1 MYNKVIKLIYGQF
14 AIVTH
19 FYYSVD
25 TDGSR
30 WYSVIV
36 NSTQG
41 KETKNMN
48 RQKITTIVLC
58 ALFAAITAILS
69 QIAIP
74 MPSGVP
80 VTLQT
85 FAVALCG
92 FYLCTARA
100 TVSTLVY
107 VLLGAVGVPVF
118 SGFKGGIAS
127 IVGPTGGFIIG
138 FIAMAAISGIAFR
151 NMPEKFR
158 VPLRIAMGILGV
170 AACHICGFVQYALV
184 AGKDLLSSFLL
195 VSAPYLI
202 KDIVSVVLAYFAAL
216 AISKALKRTGFAPSE
231 QA

>member
-1 MYNKVIKLIYGQF
+1 M
-14 AIVTH
+14 
-19 FYYSVD
+19 
-25 TDGSR
+25 
-30 WYSVIV
+30 
-36 NSTQG
+36 
-41 KETKNMN
+41 
-48 RQKITTIVLC
+48 C
-58 ALFAAITAILS
+58 
-69 QIAIP
+69 
-74 MPSGVP
+74 
-80 VTLQT
+80 
-85 FAVALCG
+85 ALCG
-92 FYLCTARA
+92 NYGSTFADSDTDALRRTGYITDLCNSPLRLLSLYGA
-100 TVSTLVY
+100 TVSTVVY

-158 VPLRIAMGILGV
+158 IPLRIAMGILGV

-202 KDIVSVVLAYFAAL
+202 KDIASVVLAYFAAL

>member
-1 MYNKVIKLIYGQF
+1 
-14 AIVTH
+14 
-19 FYYSVD
+19 
-25 TDGSR
+25 
-30 WYSVIV
+30 
-36 NSTQG
+36 
-41 KETKNMN
+41 MN

-58 ALFAAITAILS
+58 ALFAAITAVLS

-85 FAVALCG
+85 FAIALCG

-100 TVSTLVY
+100 TVSTVVY

-138 FIAMAAISGIAFR
+138 FIAMAAISGIPFR
-151 NMPEKFR
+151 NMPDKLR

-170 AACHICGFVQYALV
+170 AACHICGFVQYARRRQGSVIKLP
-184 AGKDLLSSFLL
+184 ACIRSLSYKGHCQRSSRILCRSRNFQGSEKNRLC
-195 VSAPYLI
+195 S
-202 KDIVSVVLAYFAAL
+202 
-216 AISKALKRTGFAPSE
+216 KRTGVIAINL
-231 QA
+231 

>member
-1 MYNKVIKLIYGQF
+1 MRALCGNHGYTF
-14 AIVTH
+14 AD
-19 FYYSVD
+19 SD
-25 TDGSR
+25 PD
-30 WYSVIV
+30 
-36 NSTQG
+36 
-41 KETKNMN
+41 
-48 RQKITTIVLC
+48 
-58 ALFAAITAILS
+58 ALRRTGYITA
-69 QIAIP
+69 
-74 MPSGVP
+74 
-80 VTLQT
+80 
-85 FAVALCG
+85 LCGSSLLG

-138 FIAMAAISGIAFR
+138 FIAMAAISGISFR

>member
-1 MYNKVIKLIYGQF
+1 
-14 AIVTH
+14 
-19 FYYSVD
+19 
-25 TDGSR
+25 
-30 WYSVIV
+30 
-36 NSTQG
+36 
-41 KETKNMN
+41 MN

-58 ALFAAITAILS
+58 ALFAAITAVLS

-85 FAVALCG
+85 FAIALCG
-92 FYLCTARA
+92 FYLCTAR
-100 TVSTLVY
+100 
-107 VLLGAVGVPVF
+107 GAVGVPVF

-202 KDIVSVVLAYFAAL
+202 KDIASVVLAYFAAL

>member
-1 MYNKVIKLIYGQF
+1 
-14 AIVTH
+14 
-19 FYYSVD
+19 
-25 TDGSR
+25 
-30 WYSVIV
+30 
-36 NSTQG
+36 
-41 KETKNMN
+41 MN

-58 ALFAAITAILS
+58 ALFAAITAVLS

-85 FAVALCG
+85 FAIALCG

-100 TVSTLVY
+100 TVSTVVY

-170 AACHICGFVQYALV
+170 AACHICGFVIQLPARIRS
-184 AGKDLLSSFLL
+184 LS
-195 VSAPYLI
+195 Y
-202 KDIVSVVLAYFAAL
+202 KGY
-216 AISKALKRTGFAPSE
+216 SKRGSRILCRSRNFKGSEKNRLCPKRTGVIAINL
-231 QA
+231 

>member
-1 MYNKVIKLIYGQF
+1 
-14 AIVTH
+14 
-19 FYYSVD
+19 
-25 TDGSR
+25 
-30 WYSVIV
+30 
-36 NSTQG
+36 
-41 KETKNMN
+41 MN

-58 ALFAAITAILS
+58 ALFAAITAVLS

-74 MPSGVP
+74 MPSGVS

-85 FAVALCG
+85 FAIALCG

-100 TVSTLVY
+100 TVSTVVY

-138 FIAMAAISGIAFR
+138 FIAMAAISGIPFR
-151 NMPEKFR
+151 NMPDKLR
-158 VPLRIAMGILGV
+158 VPLRIAMGVFLGV

>member
-1 MYNKVIKLIYGQF
+1 
-14 AIVTH
+14 
-19 FYYSVD
+19 
-25 TDGSR
+25 
-30 WYSVIV
+30 
-36 NSTQG
+36 
-41 KETKNMN
+41 MN

-58 ALFAAITAILS
+58 ALFAAITAVLS

-85 FAVALCG
+85 FAIALCG

-100 TVSTLVY
+100 TVSTVVY

-158 VPLRIAMGILGV
+158 IPLRLSLI
-170 AACHICGFVQYALV
+170 HI
-184 AGKDLLSSFLL
+184 
-195 VSAPYLI
+195 
-202 KDIVSVVLAYFAAL
+202 
-216 AISKALKRTGFAPSE
+216 
-231 QA
+231 

>member
-1 MYNKVIKLIYGQF
+1 
-14 AIVTH
+14 
-19 FYYSVD
+19 
-25 TDGSR
+25 
-30 WYSVIV
+30 
-36 NSTQG
+36 
-41 KETKNMN
+41 MN

-58 ALFAAITAILS
+58 ALFAAITAVLS

-74 MPSGVP
+74 MSSGVP

-85 FAVALCG
+85 FAIALCG

-100 TVSTLVY
+100 TVSTVVY

-127 IVGPTGGFIIG
+127 ILCPKGGFIRI
-138 FIAMAAISGIAFR
+138 
-151 NMPEKFR
+151 
-158 VPLRIAMGILGV
+158 PLRIAMGILGV

-202 KDIVSVVLAYFAAL
+202 KDIASVVLAYFAAL

>member
-1 MYNKVIKLIYGQF
+1 MCALCGNYGSTF
-14 AIVTH
+14 AD
-19 FYYSVD
+19 SD
-25 TDGSR
+25 TDALRRTG
-30 WYSVIV
+30 YITDLC
-36 NSTQG
+36 NS
-41 KETKNMN
+41 
-48 RQKITTIVLC
+48 
-58 ALFAAITAILS
+58 
-69 QIAIP
+69 
-74 MPSGVP
+74 
-80 VTLQT
+80 
-85 FAVALCG
+85 LCG

-100 TVSTLVY
+100 TVSTVVY

-158 VPLRIAMGILGV
+158 IPLRIAMGILGV

-202 KDIVSVVLAYFAAL
+202 KDIASVVLAYFAAL

>member
-1 MYNKVIKLIYGQF
+1 
-14 AIVTH
+14 
-19 FYYSVD
+19 
-25 TDGSR
+25 
-30 WYSVIV
+30 
-36 NSTQG
+36 
-41 KETKNMN
+41 MN

-85 FAVALCG
+85 FAIALCG

-100 TVSTLVY
+100 TVSTVVY

-158 VPLRIAMGILGV
+158 VPLRIAMGRCRL
-170 AACHICGFVQYALV
+170 
-184 AGKDLLSSFLL
+184 
-195 VSAPYLI
+195 PYLRICTVRSRCRQGSVI
-202 KDIVSVVLAYFAAL
+202 KLPACIRSLSYKGHCQRSSRILCRSRNFKGSEKNRL
-216 AISKALKRTGFAPSE
+216 CSKRTGVIAINL
-231 QA
+231 

>member
-1 MYNKVIKLIYGQF
+1 
-14 AIVTH
+14 
-19 FYYSVD
+19 
-25 TDGSR
+25 
-30 WYSVIV
+30 
-36 NSTQG
+36 
-41 KETKNMN
+41 MN

-58 ALFAAITAILS
+58 ALFAAITAVLS

-85 FAVALCG
+85 FAIALCG

-100 TVSTLVY
+100 TVSTVVY

-127 IVGPTGGFIIG
+127 IVG
-138 FIAMAAISGIAFR
+138 MAAISGIAFR

-158 VPLRIAMGILGV
+158 IPLRIAMGILGV

-202 KDIVSVVLAYFAAL
+202 KDIASVVLAYFAAL

>member
-1 MYNKVIKLIYGQF
+1 
-14 AIVTH
+14 
-19 FYYSVD
+19 
-25 TDGSR
+25 
-30 WYSVIV
+30 
-36 NSTQG
+36 
-41 KETKNMN
+41 MN

-58 ALFAAITAILS
+58 ALFAAITAVLS

-85 FAVALCG
+85 FAIALCG

-100 TVSTLVY
+100 TVSTVVY

-138 FIAMAAISGIAFR
+138 FIAMAAISGIPFR
-151 NMPEKFR
+151 NMPDKLR

-202 KDIVSVVLAYFAAL
+202 KDIVSVVLAYFTAL

>member
-1 MYNKVIKLIYGQF
+1 
-14 AIVTH
+14 
-19 FYYSVD
+19 
-25 TDGSR
+25 
-30 WYSVIV
+30 
-36 NSTQG
+36 
-41 KETKNMN
+41 MN

-58 ALFAAITAILS
+58 ALFAAITAVLS

-85 FAVALCG
+85 FAIALCG

-100 TVSTLVY
+100 TVSTVVY

-158 VPLRIAMGILGV
+158 IPLRIAMGILGI

-202 KDIVSVVLAYFAAL
+202 KDIASVVLAYFAAL

>member
-1 MYNKVIKLIYGQF
+1 
-14 AIVTH
+14 
-19 FYYSVD
+19 
-25 TDGSR
+25 
-30 WYSVIV
+30 
-36 NSTQG
+36 
-41 KETKNMN
+41 MN

-58 ALFAAITAILS
+58 ALFAAITAVLS

-85 FAVALCG
+85 FAIALCG

-100 TVSTLVY
+100 TVSTVVY

-158 VPLRIAMGILGV
+158 IPVSYTHLTLPTNREVEVSGDDGYRKNKTHTKDRAAMKINENT
-170 AACHICGFVQYALV
+170 I
-184 AGKDLLSSFLL
+184 
-195 VSAPYLI
+195 
-202 KDIVSVVLAYFAAL
+202 
-216 AISKALKRTGFAPSE
+216 T
-231 QA
+231 

>member
-1 MYNKVIKLIYGQF
+1 
-14 AIVTH
+14 
-19 FYYSVD
+19 
-25 TDGSR
+25 
-30 WYSVIV
+30 
-36 NSTQG
+36 
-41 KETKNMN
+41 MN

-58 ALFAAITAILS
+58 ALFAAITAVLS

-85 FAVALCG
+85 FAIALCG

-100 TVSTLVY
+100 TVSTVVY

-158 VPLRIAMGILGV
+158 IPLRIAMGISRRCRL
-170 AACHICGFVQYALV
+170 
-184 AGKDLLSSFLL
+184 
-195 VSAPYLI
+195 PYLRI
-202 KDIVSVVLAYFAAL
+202 CTVRSRCRQGSVIQLPARIRSLSYKGY
-216 AISKALKRTGFAPSE
+216 SKRNSRILCRSRNFKGSEKNRLCSKRTGVIAINL
-231 QA
+231 